1 MKTKKGTM
9 NFKRYNKE
17 KQRMKQTQQHLNF
30 RSLQPSFLLV
40 LGIGCLEI
48 RKRGWCGVAP
58 MFGWDIKELH
68 GSARDPGFTAIVVET
83 KN

>member
-17 KQRMKQTQQHLNF
+17 KQRIKQTQQHLNF

-40 LGIGCLEI
+40 LGIGSGNQAKGMV
-48 RKRGWCGVAP
+48 RVAP

-68 GSARDPGFTAIVVET
+68 GSTRDPGFTAIVVET